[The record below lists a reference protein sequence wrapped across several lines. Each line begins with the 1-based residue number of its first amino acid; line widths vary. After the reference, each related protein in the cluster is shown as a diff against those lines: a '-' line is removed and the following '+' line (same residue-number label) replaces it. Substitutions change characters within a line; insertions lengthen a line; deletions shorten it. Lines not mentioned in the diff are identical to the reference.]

1 MRTRNTMVLAAVVAA
16 GLGVASSA
24 MADIATLKCTDTAD
38 PNDVEYLTVDY
49 AKSTVNN
56 VPVSITPTSIGWT
69 THPTPAADGTTA
81 VVNNTVDRING
92 TYTRSVNYETPNG
105 PLFSSASLSCT
116 AVASPA
122 TKF

>member
-1 MRTRNTMVLAAVVAA
+1 MVFAAIVTA

-24 MADIATLKCTDTAD
+24 MADIATLKCTNTSDS
-38 PNDVEYLTVDY
+38 NDVEYLTVDY

-69 THPTPAADGTTA
+69 GHPTPAADGTTA
-81 VVNNTVDRING
+81 TVNNNVDRING

-105 PLFSSASLSCT
+105 PLFSGSSYSCV
-116 AVASPA
+116 AVAAPA

>member
-1 MRTRNTMVLAAVVAA
+1 MRTRNNIVFAAVVAA

-24 MADIATLKCTDTAD
+24 MADVATLKCTNTSD

-56 VPVSITPTSIGWT
+56 VSVSITPTSIGWT
-69 THPTPAADGTTA
+69 THPSPAADGTTA
-81 VVNNTVDRING
+81 VVNNTVDRISG
-92 TYTRSVNYETPNG
+92 TYTRTVNYETPNG
-105 PLFSSASLSCT
+105 PLFNASSLSCV
-116 AVASPA
+116 AVAAPA

>member
-1 MRTRNTMVLAAVVAA
+1 MRTRNNIVFAAVVAA
-16 GLGVASSA
+16 GLSVASSA
-24 MADIATLKCTDTAD
+24 MADTATLKCTNTAD

-69 THPTPAADGTTA
+69 THPAPAADGTTA
-81 VVNNTVDRING
+81 VVGNNVDRISG
-92 TYTRSVNYETPNG
+92 TYTRTVNYNTPNG
-105 PLFSSASLSCT
+105 PLFNASSLSC
-116 AVASPA
+116 VAAPTPA